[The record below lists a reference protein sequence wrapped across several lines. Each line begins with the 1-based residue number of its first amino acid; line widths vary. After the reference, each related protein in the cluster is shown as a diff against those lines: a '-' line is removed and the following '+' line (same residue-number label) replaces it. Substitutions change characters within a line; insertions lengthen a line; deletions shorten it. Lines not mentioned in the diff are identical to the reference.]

1 VETAADGKSGRGSAR
16 GNGFR
21 REREAREIRKFLGLP
36 GAPTVANSSPPL
48 SRETI
53 LGYPMV

>member
-36 GAPTVANSSPPL
+36 GAPHS
-48 SRETI
+48 
-53 LGYPMV
+53 G

>member
-1 VETAADGKSGRGSAR
+1 MVRRGGGRVETAADGKSGRGSAR

-36 GAPTVANSSPPL
+36 GAPHS
-48 SRETI
+48 
-53 LGYPMV
+53 G